1 MRYNHIFLI
10 FAALM
15 AIATGCK
22 DESWHHDGPGKKYG
36 ILSFES
42 MNFEISGGID
52 QQDSSR
58 SEGTDNFVVEIYGAT
73 GIVDRYSYSTLP
85 DKIEL
90 EVGDYSVKVRTSE
103 IYKAAWEKPYY
114 EGLQNVTI
122 SENSTTEVEKVICS
136 LSNIKVSIAIA
147 EDLRKLMANDCKVHV
162 IANDEGELE
171 FTLDDIDNGKAG
183 YFEYTNSSKTL
194 VATLTGTV
202 DGKPLSLQAIYTD
215 LEPGQHRIIYYS
227 VKIVD
232 PDDPNN
238 PGTDPEDPNKPGT
251 TDPDDPNNPG
261 TDPEDPNKPGTTD
274 PDDPNNPG
282 TDPEDPNKPGT
293 TDPDDPNKPG
303 TDPEDPN
310 KPGTTDPDDPN
321 NPGST
326 TGFIKLPNGIT
337 IEVSVKT
344 VDLNMTYPGE
354 YYDPITGIIRPGDDD
369 PYYTPPTAKPE
380 DPQKPPVDLT
390 ENGDGPTEPENPN
403 PPIEPIDPTPV
414 DPEDPD
420 NPTPEDPDDPTP
432 PASNIKFESATLS
445 FDSPNSTD
453 VSPALVV
460 ITSEYGMTNLRVK
473 IGSSNDNFIASAG
486 ELLPLDF
493 DLAHP
498 GASGNDFKSLGFPV
512 GNEVIG
518 ATHLNFDITQFV
530 PLLKAFEGTHTFML
544 EVTDEKGSSESRT
557 LTIISE

>member
-1 MRYNHIFLI
+1 MRYKHIFLI

-22 DESWHHDGPGKKYG
+22 DESWHHDGPEKKYG

-42 MNFEISGGID
+42 MNFEISGID

-251 TDPDDPNNPG
+251 TDPDDPNKPGTDPEDPNKPGTTDPDDPNNPG

-293 TDPDDPNKPG
+293 TDPDDPN
-303 TDPEDPN
+303 
-310 KPGTTDPDDPN
+310 

-326 TGFIKLPNGIT
+326 TGFIKLPNGLT

-369 PYYTPPTAKPE
+369 PDYTPPTAKPE

-420 NPTPEDPDDPTP
+420 NPTPEEPDDPTP
-432 PASNIKFESATLS
+432 PQPQIAFSASELKFDTPNKYTTSLDGKVFIHADAGIASLILNITSSNPGFADIGNGLS
-445 FDSPNSTD
+445 GLDFAKPDDAKELGDEFNIAYGSQVKDQTD
-453 VSPALVV
+453 V
-460 ITSEYGMTNLRVK
+460 T
-473 IGSSNDNFIASAG
+473 
-486 ELLPLDF
+486 
-493 DLAHP
+493 
-498 GASGNDFKSLGFPV
+498 
-512 GNEVIG
+512 
-518 ATHLNFDITQFV
+518 FDITQ
-530 PLLKAFEGTHTFML
+530 PMGLLKLFPGTHNFIIT
-544 EVTDEKGSSESRT
+544 VTDNSGNTKEVT
-557 LTIISE
+557 LTIVTD